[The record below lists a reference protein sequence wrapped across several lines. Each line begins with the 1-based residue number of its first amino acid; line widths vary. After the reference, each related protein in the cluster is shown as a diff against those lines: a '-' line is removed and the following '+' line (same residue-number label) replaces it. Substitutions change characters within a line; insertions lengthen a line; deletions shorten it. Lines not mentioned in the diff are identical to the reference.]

1 MFIFQNRGQL
11 KIKFTNMDISKSEN
25 GENFILQYKYKM
37 IYKKEIGGNDVGSF
51 DLTRKVTIPI
61 GELEKME
68 VTIKGENPD
77 KRMFFEDIPK
87 ITATDSWSD
96 YTSIPQQS
104 EA

>member
-1 MFIFQNRGQL
+1 
-11 KIKFTNMDISKSEN
+11 
-25 GENFILQYKYKM
+25 M